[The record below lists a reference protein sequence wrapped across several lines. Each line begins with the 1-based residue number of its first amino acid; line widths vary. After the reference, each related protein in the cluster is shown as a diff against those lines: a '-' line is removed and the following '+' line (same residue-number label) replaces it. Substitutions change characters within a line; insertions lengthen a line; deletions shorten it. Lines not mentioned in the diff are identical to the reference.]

1 MAVLMELVSVMPSN
15 IDKFYDL
22 LLIEKNGKRA
32 LSIPVGEYEGQNIAL
47 CVDKVKLSR
56 PLTFDLL
63 CNVLSLAK
71 FETKNIIINKFIDGT
86 FFANICCMSENEEVL
101 LDSRC
106 SDAICVAMKLEIPIL
121 VEEKVLDDAGFE
133 IDNSPAFQS
142 EAENDC
148 WSIEELEILLK
159 EAVDNGEEDIADI
172 IREKIQEI
180 KDNM

>member
-1 MAVLMELVSVMPSN
+1 MAILMELVSVIPSN

-63 CNVLSLAK
+63 CNILSLAK
-71 FETKNIIINKFIDGT
+71 FETKSILINKFIDGT
-86 FFANICCMSENEEVL
+86 FFANICCMSEDKKVF
-101 LDSRC
+101 LDARC
-106 SDAICVAMKLEIPIL
+106 SDAICIAMKLEIPIL

-133 IDNSPAFQS
+133 IDNSPNFQS
-142 EAENDC
+142 ENNDDC
-148 WSIEELEILLK
+148 WTIEELEVLLK
-159 EAVDNGEEDIADI
+159 EAIDNGEEDIASI
-172 IREKIQEI
+172 IREKIQEL
-180 KDNM
+180 KDL